1 MTIASVGNFREL
13 QATLI
18 YTFKVICLIAV
29 GLRGI
34 NASFAAQI
42 VFGVNVLLVSSDLRP
57 A

>member
-13 QATLI
+13 QATLV